1 MMQMIR
7 MILIAVL
14 AGLFAGGLVWFSVD
28 VYKKTAELFLKW
40 REKRKRK
47 AETDELLEQ
56 ANEPRIRPE

>member
-7 MILIAVL
+7 MILIALL

-28 VYKKTAELFLKW
+28 ASKKAVELFRKW

-47 AETDELLEQ
+47 AEADELLEQ
-56 ANEPRIRPE
+56 ADEPRRRPE